1 MNKTINGFMVNVDD
15 EVEMLSKEYP
25 RFESVNAGYW
35 LYGKPKQLLKD
46 VLENRK
52 TSLFFISNIM
62 QAISTI
68 GTLYKLNEDFIKEG
82 VQQNYPSKDAKFRN
96 ASHTVAL
103 NQLTVDLKDY
113 RKDYAKTF
121 VFEQLIKTKIMED
134 K

>member
-1 MNKTINGFMVNVDD
+1 MNKLIKGFDINVDD
-15 EVEMLSKEYP
+15 EVEMLNKEYP

-52 TSLFFISNIM
+52 TSLFFIANIM

-68 GTLYKLNEDFIKEG
+68 GTLHKLNEDFMKDG
-82 VQQNYPSKDAKFRN
+82 VEPKDAKFRN

-103 NQLTVDLKDY
+103 SQLTVDLKGY
-113 RKDYAKTF
+113 REDYAKTF

>member
-1 MNKTINGFMVNVDD
+1 MNKLIKGFDINVDD
-15 EVEMLSKEYP
+15 EVEMLNKEYP

-35 LYGKPKQLLKD
+35 LYGKPKELLKD

-52 TSLFFISNIM
+52 TSLFFIANIM

-68 GTLYKLNEDFIKEG
+68 GTLHKLNEDFMKDE
-82 VQQNYPSKDAKFRN
+82 VEPKDAKFRN

-103 NQLTVDLKDY
+103 SQLTVDLKGY
-113 RKDYAKTF
+113 REDYAKTF

>member
-1 MNKTINGFMVNVDD
+1 MNKLIKGFDINVDD
-15 EVEMLSKEYP
+15 EVEMLNKEYP

-52 TSLFFISNIM
+52 TSLFFIANIM

-68 GTLYKLNEDFIKEG
+68 GTLHKLNEDFMKDE
-82 VQQNYPSKDAKFRN
+82 VEPKDAKFRN

-103 NQLTVDLKDY
+103 SQLTVDLKGY
-113 RKDYAKTF
+113 REDYAKTF